1 MANIQSLELPSI
13 AVRSSI
19 MIDFPELRGTVAAC
33 LDNDTAARGDCSQ
46 SLIRGAPV
54 RDRVPAVR
62 PESYRLR
69 AKDLIAE
76 LDTINAQIHKIMFQ
90 VDRAVARLATSG

>member
-54 RDRVPAVR
+54 RDRVPAVN
-62 PESYRLR
+62 RLR